1 MGDGAHFRKFYIA
14 KNCQIF
20 MAETVNMEKMYRE
33 LLALRNE
40 VQFIKTHMFDPD
52 TIMTTEEEERYERAM
67 QELQEGKTT
76 SLEDLEKELG
86 M

>member
-1 MGDGAHFRKFYIA
+1 
-14 KNCQIF
+14 
-20 MAETVNMEKMYRE
+20 MAETINMEKMYRE
-33 LLALRNE
+33 ILALKSE

-67 QELQEGKTT
+67 QELQEGKTI